1 MLVISK
7 QVKKGHSAETL
18 DGKAPVIEPR
28 NAEVRSVR
36 ADSGGFPF
44 SAIVGQED
52 MKLALM
58 LAAIDPSIGGVLVLG
73 DRGTGKSTCVR
84 GLAAVLP
91 EIDVVA
97 DCVYRC
103 DPRSASRCCPSC
115 MERQQGGAEPL
126 SVKRVPVAVVDMPI
140 GVTED
145 RVVGSLDIEE
155 ALVLG
160 RKRFEP
166 GLLAKANRGFL
177 YIDEINLLD
186 DHLVDLLLDASA
198 SGENVVERDG
208 LSVRH
213 PARFVIVGS
222 GNPEEGEL
230 RPQLLDRFGLCVDVA
245 SPRDLGLRV
254 EAVKRRDRYD
264 RDRAAFLAEW
274 RAEEQQLREH
284 LTEATK
290 RLEDVEAGDDVIEF
304 AAGLCMSLGTD
315 GLRGELTLLR
325 AARAVAAL
333 DGHHQVSIDHIRRA
347 APMALQHRL
356 RKDPLDDTRSTS
368 RIERALDQMRKPE

>member
-1 MLVISK
+1 M
-7 QVKKGHSAETL
+7 
-18 DGKAPVIEPR
+18 
-28 NAEVRSVR
+28 
-36 ADSGGFPF
+36 
-44 SAIVGQED
+44 
-52 MKLALM
+52 
-58 LAAIDPSIGGVLVLG
+58 
-73 DRGTGKSTCVR
+73 
-84 GLAAVLP
+84 
-91 EIDVVA
+91 
-97 DCVYRC
+97 
-103 DPRSASRCCPSC
+103 
-115 MERQQGGAEPL
+115 
-126 SVKRVPVAVVDMPI
+126 
-140 GVTED
+140 
-145 RVVGSLDIEE
+145 
-155 ALVLG
+155 
-160 RKRFEP
+160 
-166 GLLAKANRGFL
+166 
-177 YIDEINLLD
+177 
-186 DHLVDLLLDASA
+186 
-198 SGENVVERDG
+198 
-208 LSVRH
+208 
-213 PARFVIVGS
+213 
-222 GNPEEGEL
+222 
-230 RPQLLDRFGLCVDVA
+230 
-245 SPRDLGLRV
+245 